1 MVAVRGG
8 VEGLRVLVVEPKDSL
23 AARLKDQLESLGH
36 RVLELAK
43 DGREAVAAAHRL
55 RPNLILMETALAG
68 IDGIDGIDAA
78 RAIVNDEPVPI
89 ILLIGYAGAEL
100 VRRAREAG
108 VVAYLTSVD
117 RRRLTSTIEVALER
131 FREYQ
136 LVRTEGSDPIE
147 VLAARRAV
155 DRAKMVLTTRLPLSE
170 TEAFQH
176 LLDRKKS
183 TRRTLRETA
192 SAVVG
197 ADRVLGRPEFGPA
210 LQMILHSIRRGL
222 RPPQ

>member
-1 MVAVRGG
+1 MAAVRGG
-8 VEGLRVLVVEPKDSL
+8 VEGLRVLVVEPKVSL

-36 RVLELAK
+36 RVLALAK
-43 DGREAVAAAHRL
+43 DGPEAVAAARRL

-68 IDGIDGIDAA
+68 IDGIAAA

-155 DRAKMVLTTRLPLSE
+155 DRAKMVLTTRLRLSE
-170 TEAFQH
+170 PEAFRH
-176 LLDRKKS
+176 LLDRQQS
-183 TRRTLRETA
+183 TRRTLHETA

>member
-8 VEGLRVLVVEPKDSL
+8 VEGLRVLAVEPRDRP
-23 AARLKDQLESLGH
+23 AARRKDQLESLGH

-43 DGREAVAAAHRL
+43 DGREAVAAPHRL
-55 RPNLILMETALAG
+55 RPNLILMETALA
-68 IDGIDGIDAA
+68 GIDGIDAA

-108 VVAYLTSVD
+108 GVAYLTSVD

-136 LVRTEGSDPIE
+136 LGRTEGSDPVE

-155 DRAKMVLTTRLPLSE
+155 DRAKMVLTTRLPLSQ
-170 TEAFQH
+170 AQALQH

-192 SAVVG
+192 TA
-197 ADRVLGRPEFGPA
+197 
-210 LQMILHSIRRGL
+210 RRGAGPGG
-222 RPPQ
+222 RATR

>member
-78 RAIVNDEPVPI
+78 RAIVDDEPVPI

-155 DRAKMVLTTRLPLSE
+155 DRSKDATPSRSP
-170 TEAFQH
+170 AIG
-176 LLDRKKS
+176 
-183 TRRTLRETA
+183 A
-192 SAVVG
+192 AVSDVHG
-197 ADRVLGRPEFGPA
+197 ARPTSPSGGGPIGA
-210 LQMILHSIRRGL
+210 
-222 RPPQ
+222 

>member
-170 TEAFQH
+170 AEAFQH